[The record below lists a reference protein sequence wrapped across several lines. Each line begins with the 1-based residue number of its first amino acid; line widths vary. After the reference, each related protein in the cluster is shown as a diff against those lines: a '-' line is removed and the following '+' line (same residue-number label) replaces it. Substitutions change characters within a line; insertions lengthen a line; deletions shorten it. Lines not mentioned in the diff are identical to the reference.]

1 MRTRRPRS
9 LTHTHTSSH
18 TYHPTRRLIAH
29 ASSRHAT
36 LAQVREH
43 AFFAGVRWD
52 DLRATDPP
60 YVPELT
66 GEDDTGYYDDFTSEQ
81 DMEKYA
87 EVIEKQ
93 RHVERV
99 KGKDEPASR
108 GVWVGFTF
116 RKNGPMAMGGGRHFG
131 GGPDDGEMAT
141 IF

>member
-1 MRTRRPRS
+1 MR
-9 LTHTHTSSH
+9 
-18 TYHPTRRLIAH
+18 Y
-29 ASSRHAT
+29 AT

-43 AFFAGVRWD
+43 PFFTGVKWD
-52 DLRATDPP
+52 DLRGTEPP

-66 GEDDTGYYDDFTSEQ
+66 GEDDTGYYDDFTSPQ

-99 KGKDEPASR
+99 REKEEPFAR

-116 RKNGPMAMGGGRHFG
+116 RKNGPMAMGGGRGHQD
-131 GGPDDGEMAT
+131 DDGAWLT

>member
-1 MRTRRPRS
+1 MR
-9 LTHTHTSSH
+9 
-18 TYHPTRRLIAH
+18 Y
-29 ASSRHAT
+29 AT

-43 AFFAGVRWD
+43 PFFTGVKWD
-52 DLRATDPP
+52 DLRGTDPP

-99 KGKDEPASR
+99 RERDEPPAR

-116 RKNGPMAMGGGRHFG
+116 GKNGPNARALGAMGA
-131 GGPDDGEMAT
+131 PDETGEMAT